1 VPPMRRVAS
10 IVTGRRSK
18 WLVLVG
24 WLILVFVA
32 APLSGKL
39 ADETEDETADFLPR
53 SAESKQ
59 VLETLEEQFP
69 GGDTENTIVVYRR
82 EGGLTAADREHILSD
97 AGELEDLETAIEVVP
112 PFEGGGDGQQRQGQ
126 DEALQAVSPDGAVAF
141 TTLISEGGDQDK
153 IADEADAADAALGA
167 PPEGLEVYLSGSLG
181 FTRDSAAVFEGL
193 DEKLLLATV
202 TLVLV
207 LLLAIYRAPLIA
219 ITPVLVVGFSYMLA
233 TGIVY
238 LLAKGGM
245 HVDSQGTSILA
256 VLMFGAGTD
265 YCLLLVSRYREELRR
280 IEDKHEAMA
289 RAVRRAGPAIVA
301 SGLTVVGALLTML
314 FADLGS
320 TRTLGPIAA
329 IGVTAVM
336 IASLTLL
343 PCLLV
348 IFGRRGFWPRRRL
361 IAYDPEGAIEDRS
374 LWRRFG
380 LRVVQRP
387 VAALIGSSA
396 ILGVLCLGLLSYEE
410 DFNINSF
417 FRDKPE
423 SVEGFEVLQSEFPAG
438 FLDATTLLVER
449 GDGPVTKQ
457 DAEAAAE
464 RVAAIEGVAEVR
476 PVDISEDGRIYR
488 LAIVFEEDPYA
499 IPTLD
504 LIPEIRDQLEDLPGL
519 TASLGDATAIQYDY
533 SEATKSDLRLIAP
546 LVLLVIFVILAI
558 LLRAIVAP
566 LYLIATVIFS
576 LFATLGATAFVFLEL
591 GNDPGFDTSLP
602 TYAFIFLI
610 ALGVDYNIFLMSRVR
625 EEAHDKPTREAVIT
639 ALAATGP
646 VITSAGI
653 ILAGTFSVLATLP
666 VTFLLHLGFAV
677 AFGVLLDTFVV
688 RTIMVPAIAELVGDR
703 SWWPSK
709 LAHRES
715 KTSSGAA

>member
-1 VPPMRRVAS
+1 MRRVAA

-18 WLVLVG
+18 WLVLVA
-24 WLILVFVA
+24 WVILLFA
-32 APLSGKL
+32 GFPLSGQL
-39 ADETEDETADFLPR
+39 AGETDDSTESFLPR

-59 VLETLEEQFP
+59 VLQTLEDQFP
-69 GGDTENTIVVYRR
+69 GGDTENAIVVYRR
-82 EGGLTAADREHILSD
+82 EGGLTEADRELIASD
-97 AGELEDLETAIEVVP
+97 ARKLEQLETATGDAIVP
-112 PFEGGGDGQQRQGQ
+112 FTDAPGAKE
-126 DEALQAVSPDGAVAF
+126 AVSPDGTTAF
-141 TTLISEGGDQDK
+141 STIVFQGGDQEK
-153 IADEADAADAALGA
+153 LADEGEAANEALGT
-167 PPEGLEVYLSGSLG
+167 PPEGLDVYLSGSLG
-181 FTRDSAAVFEGL
+181 FSDDSAEVFEGL
-193 DEKLLLATV
+193 DTKLLFATA

-207 LLLAIYRAPLIA
+207 LLLLIYRAPLIA
-219 ITPVLVVGFSYMLA
+219 ITPLLVVFFAYTFA
-233 TGIVY
+233 TAIAY
-238 LLAKGGM
+238 LMAKGGL

-289 RAVRRAGPAIVA
+289 RAVRRSGPAILA

-320 TRTLGPIAA
+320 TRSLGPIAA
-329 IGVTAVM
+329 IGVASVM
-336 IASLTLL
+336 VASLTLL
-343 PCLLV
+343 PALLV

-361 IAYDPEGAIEDRS
+361 IAHDPQGAIQERS

-387 VAALIGSSA
+387 GLALLGSSA
-396 ILGVLCLGLLSYEE
+396 VLGVLCLGLLSYEE

-423 SVEGFEVLQSEFPAG
+423 SVQGFEVLQSEFPAG
-438 FLDATTLLVER
+438 FLDATTLLVQR
-449 GDGPVTKQ
+449 SDGPVTKQ
-457 DAEAAAE
+457 DAADAAE
-464 RVAAIEGVAEVR
+464 RVSQIDGVASVR
-476 PVDISEDGRIYR
+476 PVDVSENGQIAR
-488 LAIVFEEDPYA
+488 LAVVFEDDPYA

-504 LIPEIRDQLEDLPGL
+504 LVPEIRDTLSDLGPGL
-519 TASLGDATAIQYDY
+519 TAQLGDATAIQYDY
-533 SEATKSDLRLIAP
+533 SEATKSDLELIAP
-546 LVLLVIFVILAI
+546 LVLLVIFVILVV
-558 LLRAIVAP
+558 LLRAVVAP

-576 LFATLGATAFVFLEL
+576 LFATLGATAFVFLQI
-591 GNDPGFDTSLP
+591 GTDPGFDTSLP
-602 TYAFIFLI
+602 TYAFIFLV

-625 EEAHDKPTREAVIT
+625 EEARTQPTREAVIT
-639 ALAATGP
+639 ALSATGP

-703 SWWPSK
+703 SWWPGK
-709 LAHRES
+709 LTRREGGAG
-715 KTSSGAA
+715 GAAEGAVRARPD

>member
-1 VPPMRRVAS
+1 MRRVAAA
-10 IVTGRRSK
+10 VTGRRSK
-18 WLVLVG
+18 WLVLLV
-24 WLILVFVA
+24 WLLLVFVA
-32 APLSGKL
+32 GPLSGQL
-39 ADETEDETADFLPR
+39 GDETEDETADFLPR

-59 VLETLEEQFP
+59 VLDTLEEEFP
-69 GGDTENTIVVYRR
+69 GGDTENTIVVYRHG
-82 EGGLTAADREHILSD
+82 GGLTPGDQERIRDD
-97 AGELEDLETAIEVVP
+97 AEALMGLETALEVVP
-112 PFEGGGDGQQRQGQ
+112 PFDGGRTQGEGGGQP
-126 DEALQAVSPDGAVAF
+126 EAVSPNGEVAF
-141 TTLISEGGDQDK
+141 TTLITEGGDQDR
-153 IADEADAADAALGA
+153 IADEADAAEEALGA

-181 FTRDSAAVFEGL
+181 FTKDSAEVFEGL
-193 DEKLLLATV
+193 DEKLLLATAS
-202 TLVLV
+202 LVLV
-207 LLLAIYRAPLIA
+207 LLLLIYRAPLIA
-219 ITPVLVVGFSYMLA
+219 ITPVLVVGFSYMVA

-289 RAVRRAGPAIVA
+289 RAVRRAGPAILA
-301 SGLTVVGALLTML
+301 SGLTVIGALLTML
-314 FADLGS
+314 LADLGS

-329 IGVTAVM
+329 IGVAWVM
-336 IASLTLL
+336 VASLTLL
-343 PCLLV
+343 PALLV

-361 IAYDPEGAIEDRS
+361 IAYDPEHKIEERS

-387 VAALIGSSA
+387 ELALLGSGA

-438 FLDATTLLVER
+438 LLDATTLLVER
-449 GDGPVTKQ
+449 SEGAVTPE
-457 DAEAAAE
+457 DAQAAE
-464 RVAAIEGVAEVR
+464 QRVEAVDGVAEVTSID
-476 PVDISEDGRIYR
+476 VSENGQIAR

-504 LIPEIRDQLEDLPGL
+504 LIPRIRDELEDVGPGL

-546 LVLLVIFVILAI
+546 LVLLVIFVILVI
-558 LLRAIVAP
+558 LLRAVVAP
-566 LYLIATVIFS
+566 IYLIATVIFS
-576 LFATLGATAFVFLEL
+576 LFATLGATAFVFLEI

-602 TYAFIFLI
+602 TYAFIFLV

-625 EEAHDKPTREAVIT
+625 EEARTKPTREAVIT

-653 ILAGTFSVLATLP
+653 ILAGTFSVLASLP
-666 VTFLLHLGFAV
+666 ITFLLHLGFAV

-709 LAHRES
+709 RQ
-715 KTSSGAA
+715 TGAVAADRPASDAT